1 MSLRDVLFIAALAD
15 YSNRR
20 HNREEHIR
28 RLQDNVDRWN
38 ESLKKMEDAAY
49 RAQQNIIKNQERLSK
64 SSLFLTRLRSPET
77 QDWLSRQQKNSMSTK
92 YEVRETALKKIRDHE
107 AKEQD
112 VEDQIRKIEQW
123 IYESRSKIRDIESKI
138 DSTRSKISDVEY
150 KIRHMN

>member
-1 MSLRDVLFIAALAD
+1 
-15 YSNRR
+15 
-20 HNREEHIR
+20 
-28 RLQDNVDRWN
+28 
-38 ESLKKMEDAAY
+38 
-49 RAQQNIIKNQERLSK
+49 
-64 SSLFLTRLRSPET
+64 
-77 QDWLSRQQKNSMSTK
+77 MSTK

-112 VEDQIRKIEQW
+112 LEDQIRKIEQW